1 MAQAELLNVG
11 TVMGYFALGHRLPR
25 MIATPL
31 FGDRAKYGP
40 IPDTSDA
47 TWQEW
52 LLRDIDI
59 YNANQRQS
67 AGGVVNRAGYT
78 IMRRIDLGG
87 KRVLEIGPGALDH
100 VAYWHG
106 SRPAHFTC
114 IDVRKSFLELAVQ
127 RLRSEN
133 IAFDCKLLEPEAYQL
148 PVADQS
154 FDVVLSFYALEHIYP
169 LGRHLDEIKR
179 VLRVGGTFAG
189 AIPCEGGLGWGLGRL
204 ATSRRWIDRNTSIDL
219 AKLICWEHPN
229 FADSILN
236 EVSKRFTR
244 KVVEFWPMRVPVIDV
259 NLIAKFVFE
268 RT

>member
-1 MAQAELLNVG
+1 
-11 TVMGYFALGHRLPR
+11 MGYFALGHRLPR
-25 MIATPL
+25 MIAAPL

-47 TWQEW
+47 TWREW
-52 LLRDIDI
+52 QLRDIDF
-59 YNANQRQS
+59 YNANQRQF

-78 IMRRIDLGG
+78 IMRRIDLGD

-100 VAYWHG
+100 AAYWQG
-106 SRPAHFTC
+106 GRPAHFTC
-114 IDVRKSFLELAVQ
+114 IDVRKSFLELAAQ
-127 RLRSEN
+127 RLRRES
-133 IAFDCKLLEPEAYQL
+133 IAFDCKLLEPGAYQL

-154 FDVVLSFYALEHIYP
+154 FDLVLSFYALEHIYP
-169 LGRHLDEIKR
+169 LCRHLDEIKR

-204 ATSRRWIDRNTSIDL
+204 ATSRRWIDRNTTIDL

-244 KVVEFWPMRVPVIDV
+244 KVVEFWPMRVPLVDV
-259 NLIAKFVFE
+259 NLITKFVFE